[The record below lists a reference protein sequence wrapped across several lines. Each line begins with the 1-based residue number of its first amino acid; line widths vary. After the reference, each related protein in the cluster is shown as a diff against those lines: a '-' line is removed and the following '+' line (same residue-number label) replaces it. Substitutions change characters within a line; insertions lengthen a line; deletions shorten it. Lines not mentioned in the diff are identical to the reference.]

1 MRKSLVQIFFV
12 GTFALL
18 SACSGTKSA
27 QQTMAE
33 DRAYMYKEAYAAY
46 IAAENKYL
54 NLLFNIERMPEEEEL
69 WIMKRDQM
77 RELEQLR
84 SIMLQTRGELDESIQ
99 DWEKYLSELQ
109 KEVAKMNAP
118 SKARFRSQDDLRT
131 SPGQLLPG
139 EFAKDSVRKAQ
150 SRMQR

>member
-1 MRKSLVQIFFV
+1 MRKSFVQIIFISAV
-12 GTFALL
+12 LL
-18 SACSGTKSA
+18 LVACSGTKSA

-46 IAAENKYL
+46 IEAENRYL
-54 NLLFNIERMPEEEEL
+54 NLLFNLERLPEEEEL

-84 SIMLQTRGELDESIQ
+84 SIMLQTRGELDEALQ

-109 KEVAKMNAP
+109 KEDAAENAP
-118 SKARFRSQDDLRT
+118 
-131 SPGQLLPG
+131 
-139 EFAKDSVRKAQ
+139 
-150 SRMQR
+150 

>member
-1 MRKSLVQIFFV
+1 MTQRLVQLFFAGCV
-12 GTFALL
+12 FLFA
-18 SACSGTKSA
+18 ACSGTKSA

-33 DRAYMYKEAYAAY
+33 DRAYMYKEAYASY

-54 NLLFNIERMPEEEEL
+54 NLLFNIERLPEEEEL

-84 SIMLQTRGELDESIQ
+84 AIMLQTRGELDEALQ
-99 DWEKYLSELQ
+99 DWEKYLSDLQ
-109 KEVAKMNAP
+109 KEVAAANAP
-118 SKARFRSQDDLRT
+118 SKARFRSQDDLRS
-131 SPGQLLPG
+131 SPGELLPG

-150 SRMQR
+150 TRMQR